1 MAKVKGNPG
10 SISSSSRRVS
20 PLKPG
25 LRGARNW
32 ASAQMRA
39 ASHTQKGFVRLVAS
53 IVAILIFVVFLGLW
67 LGGFMPN
74 VRQAT
79 GDFTRDRM
87 MSMGF
92 VIERVDVMGEGRLH
106 EADVRKA
113 LGVYAGDYLFGV
125 DMEGAQARV
134 ESLSWV
140 DRAIIRRLW
149 PDRIVVQIIERQPY
163 ALWQDEGV
171 VQVVDVSG
179 EVITDADPSRFTD
192 LTLFVGEQSRF
203 AVSEMKEMI
212 AATPDITTRKPSF
225 IHVSGTRW
233 DMILND
239 GQIRV
244 KLPEMGQ
251 AKALDQLSKLQMHTQ
266 ILDREISVIDMRLA
280 DRLTI
285 TSSDETPA

>member
-39 ASHTQKGFVRLVAS
+39 ASHNQRGFVRLVAS
-53 IVAILIFVVFLGLW
+53 IVAILIFVVFIGLW

-113 LGVYAGDYLFGV
+113 LGIYAGDYLFGV
-125 DMEGAQARV
+125 DLDSAQENV

-163 ALWQDEGV
+163 ALWQYDGT

-179 EVITDADPSRFTD
+179 EVITKANPKNFTN
-192 LTLFVGEQSRF
+192 LSLFVGEQSRF
-203 AVSEMKEMI
+203 SV
-212 AATPDITTRKPSF
+212 AAMHDLMTEFPALYHRNPSF
-225 IHVSGTRW
+225 IHVSDTRW
-233 DMILND
+233 DILLNE
-239 GQIRV
+239 GKLRV
-244 KLPEMGQ
+244 KLPHDSE
-251 AKALDQLSKLQMHTQ
+251 AKALNYLQNLHRQTQ
-266 ILDREISVIDMRLA
+266 VLDRDISVIDMRLP

-285 TSSDETPA
+285 MASDGLPV